1 MGVRKVDFFVY
12 FCGEIREIMKK
23 HSIIVLILGGLLLT
37 NCNKT
42 QQATIEGTLTEAT
55 GKTLYLDVLGVERAE
70 IADSVK
76 LKEDGSFTFR
86 VPRPECYDF
95 YRLRCENELVN
106 LCVDSTETIHVE
118 AALPTMSIAYQ
129 VTGSED
135 NAKLRELVM
144 KQIELQNTVRTLIRN
159 SGPETGVT
167 RAKINDLVQQ
177 YKDNVRL
184 QYIYADPSKPY
195 AYFALF
201 QRLGGSMIFDP
212 LSTRDDVKAFA
223 AVATNLDLF
232 YPEAIR
238 TKNLRNIA
246 LKGMNN
252 TRPTRPV
259 DMKALEE
266 KVVESGVIDINLED
280 ADGVSHKL
288 TDLKGKVVLLSFCAY
303 AQESS
308 AMSVLTLRELYNQYA
323 DQGLEIYQVGL
334 DDNEHYW
341 QMAVDNLPWICVR
354 DTEANWYIARNGMP
368 VFESRIASLYG
379 VRALPTYFLVNRDNE
394 LTVRIDDERVLT
406 EAVAEAMK

>member
-1 MGVRKVDFFVY
+1 MGVRKVIFFVY
-12 FCGEIREIMKK
+12 FCGEISEKMKK
-23 HSIIVLILGGLLLT
+23 QSIIVLLLGALMLT

-42 QQATIEGTLTEAT
+42 PQATIEGTLTEAA
-55 GKTLYLDVLGVERAE
+55 GKTLFLDVMGVERAE

-76 LKEDGSFTFR
+76 LKEDGSFSFR
-86 VPRPECYDF
+86 VPKPECYDF

-106 LCVDSTETIHVE
+106 VCVDSTETIHVE

-135 NAKLRELVM
+135 NVKLRELVL
-144 KQIELQNTVRTLIRN
+144 KQIELQNAVRNLIRN

-167 RAKINDLVQQ
+167 RARINDLVQQ
-177 YKDNVRL
+177 YKDSVRL

-201 QRLGGSMIFDP
+201 QRLGGAMIFDP
-212 LSTRDDVKAFA
+212 VSTRDDVKAFA

-232 YPEAIR
+232 YPEATR
-238 TKNLRNIA
+238 TKNIRNIA

-252 TRPTRPV
+252 TRPARPV
-259 DMKALEE
+259 DMKVLED
-266 KVVESGVIDINLED
+266 KVVESGVIDIDLPD
-280 ADGVSHKL
+280 ADGVQHKL

-323 DQGLEIYQVGL
+323 EQGLEIFQVGL
-334 DDNEHYW
+334 DENEHYW
-341 QMAVDNLPWICVR
+341 KMAVDNLPWICVR
-354 DTEANWYIARNGMP
+354 DADTSWYITRNGLP
-368 VFESRIASLYG
+368 IFESRYASLYG
-379 VRALPTYFLVNRDNE
+379 VRTLPTYFLVNRDNE
-394 LTVRIDDERVLT
+394 LTVRIDDERVLA